1 VVPEKKE
8 VADAEPEETKTGEP
22 VAEA

>member
-1 VVPEKKE
+1 VVPEKEE
-8 VADAEPEETKTGEP
+8 VADAEPEEAKTGEP